1 MKRKIVYGIFAA
13 TLIGTAAL
21 TVTPSTAQAAT
32 TTGWVKESG
41 KWYFYKDGA
50 KAIANEVARMITAS
64 H

>member
-41 KWYFYKDGA
+41 KWYFYKDGV
-50 KAIANEVARMITAS
+50 KATG
-64 H
+64 

>member
-41 KWYFYKDGA
+41 KWYFYKDVQKPPDGRSGTENA
-50 KAIANEVARMITAS
+50 TI
-64 H
+64 